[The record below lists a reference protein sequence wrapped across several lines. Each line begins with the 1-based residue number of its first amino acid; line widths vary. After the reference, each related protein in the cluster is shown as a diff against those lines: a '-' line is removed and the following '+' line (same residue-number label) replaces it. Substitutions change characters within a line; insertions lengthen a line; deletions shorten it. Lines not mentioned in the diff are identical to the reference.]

1 MSLQGTENMPSTS
14 FVTDKCSARLL
25 DPNSMRH
32 HRNGRDNLGKTSI
45 LRKNDQRAIKHD
57 IQGRSEITSTT

>member
-1 MSLQGTENMPSTS
+1 MSLQGTENIPSIS
-14 FVTDKCSARLL
+14 FVTDKGSTRLL